1 MVKCYYTI
9 EPKEEAMGNWYMDSV
24 EGEVGIDEIIERA
37 NNHEFHE
44 WNFSP
49 FEYHESGYEDV
60 IDELKKYKAVDYL
73 ALEDKY
79 KKAVEEGRTVEA
91 EGYKQQMEKMVD
103 DVLKIYRSKNIFPI
117 QYFSELGVM
126 DEIEKCIAYKAKFDG
141 NTVSCVPGNTMFF
154 NGTRW
159 KAISEYKEGDK
170 VLQYNAD
177 GTASLVDPIK
187 YIHYKSKDPFYYSGG
202 IGITKNHNV
211 VWLDGD
217 KLVLNPLEKLLIDD
231 SISDVVIPCG
241 AVYNNKDVAGVY
253 KSTLTRS
260 FWAVSQNDKSSMT
273 DYTVL
278 LYDGRV
284 SLSKNCL
291 GLCLKDRIALLNMF
305 GLNENT
311 MRITQQSGFSHLFQ
325 YPADTIKV
333 LYDLCSLSFNSLN
346 FYYDNEKSHRTY
358 YSNTFELLEVTEDAM
373 EKVYKEDKYCF
384 TVPSHMLVLK
394 SSEGKVFVTGNCGAG
409 IGTGLC
415 RWLFPNLFDTP
426 SAHDLTKKDAET
438 QYKKFLNDEY
448 LRRAIKFCYSYKDGC
463 PTPTSVE
470 GGLRLVGSA
479 PSNFRPMN
487 AKAVYERFCPKGGTI
502 YDYCCVDSST
512 EFFTGSGWKYIDEYE
527 KGDRVLQ
534 FNEDGTGE
542 LVNPIRYISYESDDP
557 FYEFKSEWLNSC
569 LTGNHDIVYRI
580 SRKNSII
587 IDKSKSLIS
596 EVYGGRK
603 NGKYYTSKDNYDS
616 SRKYLYKKIKQ
627 EEILNEYFSQQI
639 PLTFEGKG
647 DSFMATDDELKLLAY
662 CHNTMSLLDGD
673 VGLFAV
679 YIDTEQHLNKLT
691 RLLEDMYEKNEIFE
705 YTYGISDNKSNGYI
719 VEFVYEKLLKY
730 LNKGFCH
737 INRGI
742 PSNSYSVLN
751 DRLYFLEKEC
761 SMKFA
766 EYICDWYGEKYSTR
780 SEHNSNVVQYMFVSN
795 GCGAYIKTQKCG
807 KGLANY
813 VVHIGENDQV
823 GYYKKTTSKSAMYK
837 VINKKKKYCF
847 EVPSHMLIL
856 RRNGKV
862 FITGNCGFG
871 GRMLGA
877 LSSKNNYK
885 YVGTDPCTETMYH
898 LHELGD
904 YIEMVTGREDSYEL
918 HCCGSEVFRGPANSI
933 DFAFSSPPYFNLEVY
948 SDEPTQC
955 YNKFPKLEEWLEGY
969 VRATIKNIHHML
981 KPGHFYAVNIADF
994 KVGGGGEVAYV
1005 DEWKR
1010 ISAEEG
1016 MPLFDT
1022 VYLGVTARA
1031 GSAEQAAGELKKENI
1046 MIFKKPL

>member
-1 MVKCYYTI
+1 MVKYYYTI

-91 EGYKQQMEKMVD
+91 EGYRQQMEKMVD

-177 GTASLVDPIK
+177 GTASLVEPIK

-217 KLVLNPLEKLLIDD
+217 KLVLNPLEELLIDD

-260 FWAVSQNDKSSMT
+260 FWAVSQNDKYSMT

-311 MRITQQSGFSHLFQ
+311 MRMTQQSGFSHLFQ

-448 LRRAIKFCYSYKDGC
+448 LKRAIKFCYSYKDGC

-502 YDYCCVDSST
+502 YDFCCVDDET
-512 EFFTGSGWKYIDEYE
+512 EFFNGKKWKSLADYVE
-527 KGDRVLQ
+527 GDMVLQ
-534 FNEDGTGE
+534 YNEDGTAE
-542 LVNPIRYISYESDDP
+542 LVNPIEYIHYQSDDP
-557 FYEFKSEWLNSC
+557 FYEYIGKNFNSC
-569 LTGNHDIVYRI
+569 LTGNHDIVYRKRLTRGGDI
-580 SRKNSII
+580 KGL
-587 IDKSKSLIS
+587 SK
-596 EVYGGRK
+596 EVYK
-603 NGKYYTSKDNYDS
+603 V
-616 SRKYLYKKIKQ
+616 KQ
-627 EEILNEYFSQQI
+627 SEILNKDFKGRI
-639 PLTFEGKG
+639 PLTCVVNG
-647 DSFMATDDELKLLAY
+647 DISVDEDILRLAIAVQADGTIDDFNSGRIRFCFTFTKKSKIERIY
-662 CHNTMSLLDGD
+662 YLLDKCGIPYSTITNSGSNIFKD
-673 VGLFAV
+673 MHYFYFNCKEITNLFKDCSKTFPSEWYMLSSDCRKAFLDEVFYWGGINQENVTSGYGVKSKVRKYFSTNNKENAELVWYILNTTEGSMGGTFIRDDNRHTYKV
-679 YIDTEQHLNKLT
+679 YARKKSP
-691 RLLEDMYEKNEIFE
+691 YSE
-705 YTYGISDNKSNGYI
+705 YNYKNGYNI
-719 VEFVYEKLLKY
+719 V
-730 LNKGFCH
+730 
-737 INRGI
+737 
-742 PSNSYSVLN
+742 
-751 DRLYFLEKEC
+751 
-761 SMKFA
+761 
-766 EYICDWYGEKYSTR
+766 
-780 SEHNSNVVQYMFVSN
+780 
-795 GCGAYIKTQKCG
+795 
-807 KGLANY
+807 
-813 VVHIGENDQV
+813 
-823 GYYKKTTSKSAMYK
+823 
-837 VINKKKKYCF
+837 NKKDKYCF
-847 EVPSHMLIL
+847 VVPSHMLVL
-856 RRNGKV
+856 RRKRKMFV
-862 FITGNCGFG
+862 TGNCGFG

-877 LSSKNNYK
+877 LSSKNKYK

-898 LHELGD
+898 LHELGE